1 VSLLCPNDFANE
13 TNRFV
18 QLICLF
24 YRKIKN
30 SPYEVLK
37 LNREN
42 KWQTR
47 FLTVS
52 KEGTWLKSG
61 KDISNG
67 DACFCPLAL
76 LWVKKLTRS
85 NDHSVTTIDQQGRGG
100 VIFAHLVKAKVE
112 NELATRFPLTK
123 KQADK
128 FRDSLVVRIYS
139 DSGDKTSGITFRCT
153 LGTAE
158 SIVMGCSAIADV
170 LRGHSPK
177 KSKSRPSSSA
187 TDGNMAH
194 SSSQQYVAN
203 QAFGTVQ
210 LPASIPVGVP
220 SGGMSSGQQYSLS
233 SQSGRMPNNQGIV
246 FPPQQQVFAKSYAE
260 SGAPHLWEA

>member
-1 VSLLCPNDFANE
+1 MLILVYAN
-13 TNRFV
+13 TRWSSV
-18 QLICLF
+18 QSIDRTTWKVMIHLWQCE
-24 YRKIKN
+24 RRQQV
-30 SPYEVLK
+30 YEY
-37 LNREN
+37 
-42 KWQTR
+42 
-47 FLTVS
+47 
-52 KEGTWLKSG
+52 
-61 KDISNG
+61 
-67 DACFCPLAL
+67 
-76 LWVKKLTRS
+76 
-85 NDHSVTTIDQQGRGG
+85 
-100 VIFAHLVKAKVE
+100 
-112 NELATRFPLTK
+112 